1 MQEFE
6 GKVVIVTGASRGIG
20 REIAFEFARRG
31 ANVACIATTEKNAQA
46 TVDALAAEGFTQ
58 ARAFGLDVSNN
69 TEVDAVFSTIEKEM
83 GTPFVL
89 VNNAGI
95 TKDGLIMRM
104 SQDDWE
110 RVISVNLRGT
120 FNCCKAVTKPM
131 MKARTGRII
140 NISSVVGT
148 HGAAGQ
154 VNYAATKAGVIG
166 MTMSLAK
173 ELGSRGITVNAVA
186 PGFIET
192 DMTHELSE
200 EMRDGVVKITPL
212 GRLGSAKDIALPV
225 VFLAGAGGEYI
236 TGQTLIVDGGMTL

>member
-1 MQEFE
+1 
-6 GKVVIVTGASRGIG
+6 
-20 REIAFEFARRG
+20 
-31 ANVACIATTEKNAQA
+31 
-46 TVDALAAEGFTQ
+46 
-58 ARAFGLDVSNN
+58 
-69 TEVDAVFSTIEKEM
+69 M